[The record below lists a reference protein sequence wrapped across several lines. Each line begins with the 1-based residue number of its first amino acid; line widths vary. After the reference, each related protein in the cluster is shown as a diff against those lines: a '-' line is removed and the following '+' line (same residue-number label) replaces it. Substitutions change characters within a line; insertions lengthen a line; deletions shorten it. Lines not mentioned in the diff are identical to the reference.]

1 MSKYERLFSLYKIY
15 FESLIKDGMFYFDC
29 PNFSYQYEITHQTNI
44 YASISGVSL
53 FEYLNANAMRAYY
66 IEVKKRQAKSIVE
79 QLDLKSKR
87 IIQKYYRH

>member
-1 MSKYERLFSLYKIY
+1 MDKYTRLFSLYKIY
-15 FESLIKDGMFYFDC
+15 FKSLIKDGMFYFDC

-66 IEVKKRQAKSIVE
+66 IEVKKLQAIEIVDK
-79 QLDLKSKR
+79 LDLKSKK
-87 IIQKYYRH
+87 IVTKYFR